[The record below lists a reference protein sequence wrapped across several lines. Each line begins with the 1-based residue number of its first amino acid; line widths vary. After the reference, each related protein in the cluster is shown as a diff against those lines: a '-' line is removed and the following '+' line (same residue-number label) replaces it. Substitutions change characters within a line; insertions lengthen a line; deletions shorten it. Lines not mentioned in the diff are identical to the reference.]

1 MVVKCP
7 KCNQYVSDTASVCPK
22 CGASMTV
29 ITPKNLANDVTDTNN
44 HSESPQT
51 FNSNIE
57 VFPELAP
64 NLRQHLITHNEV
76 GNSSDVITYI
86 NFNGNVD
93 DELCIYNHRGNWLD
107 GEPIRLEGEDS
118 GFCLRLDFLA
128 SSDDKREY
136 VQNCIKI
143 DNERFQRFRNLNCFS
158 SFAPHRSCYEIDN
171 GWLDERE
178 FAIDLSKDIEKAS
191 VLISEIL
198 QKVYLVPLSQE
209 LVISIDDGSR
219 DQENIIEEN
228 ASSTQVVNDSTTE
241 NIDEQ
246 NGSYEAEDDSAG
258 VWMNILCFL
267 IPIVGL
273 VLYFVK
279 KNDYPNTA
287 KSYLTWAAAGFGVSI
302 LINIIL

>member
-1 MVVKCP
+1 MVIKCP
-7 KCNQYVSDTASVCPK
+7 NCNHYVSDTASVCPK

-29 ITPKNLANDVTDTNN
+29 STPKNLANDVTDTNN
-44 HSESPQT
+44 HSESPKT

-57 VFPELAP
+57 VFPELVP

-76 GNSSDVITYI
+76 GNSSDVITFI
-86 NFNGNVD
+86 SFD
-93 DELCIYNHRGNWLD
+93 DADWDLHIYNHRGNWLD

-118 GFCLRLDFLA
+118 GFCLRLCFGVDN
-128 SSDDKREY
+128 DGTD
-136 VQNCIKI
+136 IKI
-143 DNERFQRFRNLNCFS
+143 ENERFQRFRNLNCFS
-158 SFAPHRSCYEIDN
+158 SFAPHRSYFEIVDN
-171 GWLDERE
+171 EWVEDRE
-178 FAIDLSKDIEKAS
+178 FALDLGRDFEKAS
-191 VLISEIL
+191 ILISEIL

-209 LVISIDDGSR
+209 LVIEIEVDDGSGA
-219 DQENIIEEN
+219 QENNIEEN
-228 ASSTQVVNDSTTE
+228 ASSTQVVNDSTIE

-246 NGSYEAEDDSAG
+246 NASYEAEDDSAG
-258 VWMNILCFL
+258 VWMIILCFL

-279 KNDYPNTA
+279 KNKYPNTA